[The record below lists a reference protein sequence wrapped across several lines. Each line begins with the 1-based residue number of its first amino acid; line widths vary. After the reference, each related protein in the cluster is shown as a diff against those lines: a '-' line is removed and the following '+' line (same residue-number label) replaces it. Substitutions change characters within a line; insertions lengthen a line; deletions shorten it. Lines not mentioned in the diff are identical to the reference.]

1 MPFPEITDKDF
12 SLGGTKNQGVRDILD
27 YAVMQWESRYER
39 RKRLEKLYNS
49 HNGIID
55 QAEIEAITKMTGQ
68 KSKTKYVKY
77 RLGRSKLKQLHGE
90 FLEISISPTV
100 STTNRDARNRKMDK
114 YTQILGMAL
123 AKPQLDQVRS
133 LGYDVYSGMKLPD
146 INDKSTWG
154 INNFKL
160 ENEIAMQAIVEDK
173 MVNEKL
179 KVQFYLNFCDLTI
192 AAEVFGKNE
201 RTIDGVDT
209 YRAIP
214 PKYAMFEENVNDL
227 FLTRSPYFGEVR
239 YMYYHEIMSNP
250 EFSLDDDQKR
260 ELKNIKDGFNS
271 QDEKEGA
278 IEMMDGHPALPV
290 YTIQWKG
297 LELVV
302 CKTSPAKNSDVPYK
316 RTLSME
322 YYNENKKTLEKEDN
336 IHFALTGEHLLEK
349 RYREVLWTAARIH
362 KGIYTKAKKEDY
374 IIQRLND
381 NGIYRTEFDYTAML
395 FNTVNG
401 FRVSVQEIIY
411 ELERIYDDIRFMM
424 NKEIRKL
431 RGDTLIYDD
440 AFLPKNKRFIDI
452 IHSISEDGVVRYN
465 SSAEGNRSGIESDSN
480 KVGIGSINL
489 GESQSLMVLLNQAMD
504 IERVMDRITG
514 MNDNRQGTTKATMT
528 ATANVNN
535 IEASRS
541 MTYDL
546 FYFITGYIERVLM
559 KLAEKTK
566 LNETYLGLDG
576 RKFILDEDQITYLV
590 STKNLVWDNYGVSVT
605 DGKKERDILMKLEGL
620 FPAEI
625 NASEIRTK
633 DVAKFYME
641 TNFAAAIK
649 ILDKAHEEIARVRQD
664 QERVSQETQ
673 QNQTKTNV
681 EMAREDREDRQNHDK
696 EMEVLRTEGK
706 KEIQSLKDG
715 MKATM
720 DFQNNIAKAS
730 IQKQKTSVTNP
741 FEV

>member
-12 SLGGTKNQGVRDILD
+12 SLGGTKNQDVHDILD
-27 YAVMQWESRYER
+27 YAVTQWESRYER

-55 QAEIEAITKMTGQ
+55 AAEIEAITKMTGQ

-100 STTNRDARNRKMDK
+100 STTNRNAQNEKMEK
-114 YTQILGMAL
+114 YKKTLGMAI
-123 AKPQLDQVRS
+123 AKPHLETVRK

-146 INDKSTWG
+146 MNDKSTWSVH
-154 INNFKL
+154 NFKL

-173 MVNEKL
+173 MINEKL
-179 KVQFYLNFCDLTI
+179 KTQFYSNFIDLTI

-201 RTIDGVDT
+201 RTIDGIDT

-227 FLTRSPYFGEVR
+227 FLTRTPYAGEVR
-239 YMYYHEIMSNP
+239 YMYLHEILSNP
-250 EFSLDDDQKR
+250 EFDLDAEQKR
-260 ELKNIKDGFNS
+260 EIIAMKDSFNS
-271 QDEKEGA
+271 QDEKEGS
-278 IEMMDGHPALPV
+278 IEMMDGHPAHPV

-297 LELVV
+297 LEMVV
-302 CKTSPAKNSDVPYK
+302 CKTSPAKDSDVPYK
-316 RTLSME
+316 RILSME
-322 YYNENKKTLEKEDN
+322 YYNENKNSLDKEDAK
-336 IHFALTGEHLLEK
+336 HFALTGEHLIEK
-349 RYREVLWTAARIH
+349 RYREVLWTASRIH
-362 KGIYTKAKKEDY
+362 KGIYTKARKEEY
-374 IIQRLND
+374 IIQRLNE
-381 NGIYRTEFDYTAML
+381 NGVYRTDYDYTGML

-401 FRVSVQEIIY
+401 FRISVQEIIY

-440 AFLPKNKRFIDI
+440 AFLPKGKRFIDV

-465 SSAEGNRSGIESDSN
+465 SAAEGNRSGTESDSN
-480 KVGIGSINL
+480 KVGVGAINL
-489 GESQSLMVLLNQAMD
+489 GQSQSLLVLLNQAMD

-514 MNDNRQGTTKATMT
+514 MNEGRQGLQKATTT

-566 LNETYLGLDG
+566 LNQMYIGSDG
-576 RKFILDEDQITYLV
+576 RKFIMDEETIRYLV
-590 STKNLVWDNYGVSVT
+590 STKNLIWDNYGVTVT
-605 DGKKERDILMKLEGL
+605 DGKKERDILLKLESL

-625 NASEIRTK
+625 NSGEIRTK
-633 DVAKFYME
+633 DIAKFYME
-641 TNFAAAIK
+641 SNFAAAIK
-649 ILDKAHEEIARVRQD
+649 ILDKAHEDIARIRNE
-664 QERVSQETQ
+664 QERVSQESQQAQTQ
-673 QNQTKTNV
+673 AQI
-681 EMAREDREDRQNHDK
+681 EMAKEDREDLQNHDK

-706 KEIQSLKDG
+706 KEIESMKAG

-730 IQKQKTSVTNP
+730 MQKSKSSVSSP
-741 FEV
+741 FEA

>member
-12 SLGGTKNQGVRDILD
+12 SKGGTKNQDVHDALD
-27 YAVMQWESRYER
+27 YAVTQWESRYER

-55 QAEIEAITKMTGQ
+55 QADVDAITKMTGT
-68 KSKTKYVKY
+68 KSKTKYVRY

-90 FLEISISPTV
+90 FLEISITPTV
-100 STTNRDARNRKMDK
+100 STTNRAAQNQKMDRYK
-114 YTQILGMAL
+114 STLGLAL
-123 AKPQLDQVRS
+123 AKPQIEQVRQM
-133 LGYDVYSGMKLPD
+133 GYPVFSGMKIPD
-146 INDKSTWG
+146 INNKSTWAV
-154 INNFKL
+154 NNFKL

-179 KVQFYLNFCDLTI
+179 KLQFYSNFVDLSI

-201 RTIDGVDT
+201 RTIDGIDT

-227 FLTRSPYFGEVR
+227 FMTRSPYLGEVR

-250 EFSLDDDQKR
+250 EFGLDTDQKK
-260 ELKNIKDGFNS
+260 EIAGIKDSFSS

-278 IEMMDGHPALPV
+278 WEMMDGHPAIPV

-297 LELVV
+297 LEEVI
-302 CKTSPAKNSDVPYK
+302 CKTSPAKDSDVPYK
-316 RTLSME
+316 RILSME
-322 YYNENKKTLEKEDN
+322 YYNENKKSLDKEDAQ
-336 IHFALTGEHLLEK
+336 HFALTGNHLIEK
-349 RYREVLWTAARIH
+349 RYREILWTASRISR
-362 KGIYTKAKKEDY
+362 GIYTKAKKEEF
-374 IIQRLND
+374 IIQRLNE
-381 NGIYRTEFDYTAML
+381 NGIYRTDFDYTGML

-401 FRVSVQEIIY
+401 FRVSVQELIY
-411 ELERIYDDIRFMM
+411 ELEKIYDDIRFMM
-424 NKEIRKL
+424 NKEIRKI

-440 AFLPKNKRFIDI
+440 AFLPKDKRFIDI
-452 IHSISEDGVVRYN
+452 IHSISEDGIVRYN
-465 SSAEGNRSGIESDSN
+465 SSAEGNRGGVEADSN
-480 KVGIGSINL
+480 KVGIQSINL
-489 GESQSLMVLLNQAMD
+489 GQSQSLMVLLNQAMD
-504 IERVMDRITG
+504 IERIMDRITG
-514 MNDNRQGTTKATMT
+514 MNEGRQGVQKATTT

-541 MTYDL
+541 KTYDL
-546 FYFITGYIERVLM
+546 FFFMTKYIEKVLM

-566 LNETYLGLDG
+566 INEVYLGEDG
-576 RKFILDEDQITYLV
+576 RKFILDQDEIKYLV
-590 STKNLVWDNYGVSVT
+590 NTKNLVWDNYGISVT
-605 DGKKERDILMKLEGL
+605 DGKKERDIMLKLEGL

-649 ILDKAHEEIARVRQD
+649 ILDKAHEEIARIRQD
-664 QERVSQETQ
+664 QSRVDQESQN
-673 QNQTKTNV
+673 NQIVANA
-681 EMAREDREDRQNHDK
+681 EMMKEDREDRQNHDK
-696 EMEVLRTEGK
+696 EMELIRNEGK
-706 KEIQSLKDG
+706 KEVQTLKDG

-720 DFQNNIAKAS
+720 DFQNNIAKGSMQRSKA
-730 IQKQKTSVTNP
+730 TAGNP
-741 FEV
+741 FEA

>member
-12 SLGGTKNQGVRDILD
+12 SVGGSKNQDMHDILD
-27 YAVMQWESRYER
+27 YAVTQWESRYER

-55 QAEIEAITKMTGQ
+55 AAEIESITKMTGQ

-90 FLEISISPTV
+90 FLEISVSPTV
-100 STTNRDARNRKMDK
+100 STTNRSAQNEKMEK
-114 YTQILGMAL
+114 YKKTLGMAI
-123 AKPQLDQVRS
+123 AKPQLDAVRKM
-133 LGYDVYSGMKLPD
+133 GYDVYSGMKLPD
-146 INDKSTWG
+146 VNDKSTWS
-154 INNFKL
+154 IHNFKL
-160 ENEIAMQAIVEDK
+160 ENEIAMQVIVEDK
-173 MVNEKL
+173 MINEKL
-179 KVQFYLNFCDLTI
+179 KIQFYSNFIDLTI

-201 RTIDGVDT
+201 RTVDGIDT
-209 YRAIP
+209 YRAIS
-214 PKYAMFEENVNDL
+214 PKYAMFEENVNDM
-227 FLTRSPYFGEVR
+227 FLTRSPYFGETR
-239 YMYYHEIMSNP
+239 YMYLHEILSNP
-250 EFSLDDDQKR
+250 EFELDANQKR
-260 ELKNIKDGFNS
+260 ELIGMKDSFNN
-271 QDEKEGA
+271 QDEKEGS
-278 IEMMDGHPALPV
+278 IEMIGGHPAIPV

-302 CKTSPAKNSDVPYK
+302 CKTSPAKDSDVPYK
-316 RTLSME
+316 RILSIE
-322 YYNENKKTLEKEDN
+322 YYNENKSILDREDAK
-336 IHFALTGEHLLEK
+336 HFALTGQRMIEK
-349 RYREVLWTAARIH
+349 RYREVLWTATRIF
-362 KGIYTKAKKEDY
+362 KGIYTKARKEEF
-374 IIQRLND
+374 IIQRLNE
-381 NGIYRTEFDYTAML
+381 NGIFRTEFDYTGML

-401 FRVSVQEIIY
+401 FRISVQEIIY

-440 AFLPKNKRFIDI
+440 AFLPKGKRFIDV
-452 IHSISEDGVVRYN
+452 IHSISEDGIVRYN
-465 SSAEGNRSGIESDSN
+465 SSAEGNRAGIETDSN
-480 KVGIGSINL
+480 KVGVGSINL
-489 GESQSLMVLLNQAMD
+489 GQSQSLMVLLNQVMD

-514 MNDNRQGTTKATMT
+514 MNEGRQGLQKATTT

-546 FYFITGYIERVLM
+546 FYFISSYIERVLM

-566 LNETYLGLDG
+566 LNQTYIGADG
-576 RKFILDEDQITYLV
+576 RKFIMDEDSIKYLAN
-590 STKNLVWDNYGVSVT
+590 TKNLIWDNYGVTIT
-605 DGKKERDILMKLEGL
+605 DGKKERDILLKLESL

-625 NASEIRTK
+625 NSGEIHTK

-649 ILDKAHEEIARVRQD
+649 ILDKAHEDIARIRNE
-664 QERVSQETQ
+664 QERVSQESQQTQ
-673 QNQTKTNV
+673 IQTQLQMTQ
-681 EMAREDREDRQNHDK
+681 EDREDRQNHDK

-706 KEIQSLKDG
+706 KEIESMKSG

-730 IQKQKTSVTNP
+730 MQKNKASKTSP

>member
-12 SLGGTKNQGVRDILD
+12 SLGGTKNQDVHDILD
-27 YAVMQWESRYER
+27 YAVTQWDSRGER

-55 QAEIEAITKMTGQ
+55 QAEIESITKMTGQ

-90 FLEISISPTV
+90 FLEISITPTI
-100 STTNRDARNRKMDK
+100 STTNRDAQNEKMDK
-114 YTQILGMAL
+114 YKMSLGMAL
-123 AKPQLDQVRS
+123 AKPQLESVRKM
-133 LGYDVYSGMKLPD
+133 GYDVFSGMQIPD
-146 INDKSTWG
+146 VNNKESWSIS
-154 INNFKL
+154 NFKL
-160 ENEIAMQAIVEDK
+160 ENEIAMQSIIEDK

-179 KVQFYLNFCDLTI
+179 KTQFYSNFVDLTI

-201 RTIDGVDT
+201 RSIDGIDT

-227 FLTRSPYFGEVR
+227 FMTRTPYLGEVR
-239 YMYYHEIMSNP
+239 YMYLHEILSDP
-250 EFSLDDDQKR
+250 DLDLDSEQKKEIIALKDQ
-260 ELKNIKDGFNS
+260 FND
-271 QDEKEGA
+271 QDKEGSV
-278 IEMMDGHPALPV
+278 EMIDGHPSHPV

-297 LELVV
+297 LEMVV
-302 CKTSPAKNSDVPYK
+302 CKTSPAKGSDVPYK
-316 RTLSME
+316 RILSME
-322 YYNENKKTLEKEDN
+322 YYNENKASLEKEDAA
-336 IHFALTGEHLLEK
+336 HFAKTGEHLLEK
-349 RYREVLWTAARIH
+349 RYREILWTASRIH
-362 KGIYTKAKKEDY
+362 KSIYTKARKEQY
-374 IIQRLND
+374 IIQRLNENNVYHCD
-381 NGIYRTEFDYTAML
+381 FDYTGML

-440 AFLPKNKRFIDI
+440 AFLPKGKRFIDI

-480 KVGIGSINL
+480 KVGVGSMNL
-489 GESQSLMVLLNQAMD
+489 GQSQTLLVLLNQAMD

-514 MNDNRQGTTKATMT
+514 MNDSRQGTQKVTAT
-528 ATANVNN
+528 ATANINN

-546 FYFITGYIERVLM
+546 FYFMTGYIERVLM

-566 LNETYLGLDG
+566 LNEVYLGLDG
-576 RKFILDEDQITYLV
+576 RKFIMDQDQIKYLV
-590 STKNLVWDNYGVSVT
+590 STKNLIWSNYGVSIT
-605 DGKKERDILMKLEGL
+605 DGKKERDILQKLESL

-649 ILDKAHEEIARVRQD
+649 ILDKAHEEIAKIRNEQSRVD
-664 QERVSQETQ
+664 QESQQAQTQ
-673 QNQTKTNV
+673 AQI

-706 KEIQSLKDG
+706 KEIASMTSG

-720 DFQNNIAKAS
+720 DFQNNIAKAGM
-730 IQKQKTSVTNP
+730 QKQQASVANP